1 MNFDRKQPDVIKSV
15 VKDCRSFFYNAAL
28 FSAFVNILYLAPTL
42 YMMQIYDR
50 VVPTGGILTLF
61 WLTLIIFFA
70 VGTLTILDNIRFRL
84 MMRAALKL
92 ELKLSGPIL
101 DRLMAKQGQS
111 DGRSTTTQ
119 SMRDFDTIRQT
130 LTSHPMMAAF
140 DVPWTPIYLIAAF
153 IIHPLLGMII
163 LVGGVLLAFL
173 AILNERAASQCS
185 RAAHQANAASHAAQE
200 IIASKSEVV
209 RTLGMR
215 QAMVKRQQSARTEG
229 VAATLETQLAT
240 IRYGAIIKF
249 VRMFLQSLSLGVG
262 AWLAIHGQISIGTI
276 IAASVLLSRALQPV
290 EQLVGFWPQISQARN
305 SYATIKTLFE
315 EAEGYEKRLFLLPA
329 PKGHIQLSNVTL
341 RNRQATSFILR
352 GVSFELLPGEV
363 VGLVGHTGAGK
374 STLARMI
381 AGAIKPDAGQ
391 IRLDGASYA
400 DWDSEY
406 LAQQMGYLPQEPC
419 LLPGT
424 IAENISRFSAFDGEN
439 RETVS
444 RKAIQAAQLA
454 GIHDLILRLPEGYGT
469 LLGSTDFALSG
480 GQSQRI
486 ALARALYGDPAIL
499 ILDEPSSALDAEGEQ
514 ALLHAIDSAKL
525 RGASTLLIAHRSVI
539 LNNADR
545 LVILS
550 GGAVEHQGPR
560 QDVLNLVRQNVV
572 SMKRG

>member
-1 MNFDRKQPDVIKSV
+1 MNFDRKQPDVIKLAIQ
-15 VKDCRSFFYNAAL
+15 DCRSFFYGAAL
-28 FSAFVNILYLAPTL
+28 FSALVNILYLAPTL

-50 VVPTGGILTLF
+50 VVPTGGIMTLF
-61 WLTLIIFFA
+61 WLTLIIFFT
-70 VGTLTILDNIRFRL
+70 VGTLTTLDTIRFRL
-84 MMRAALKL
+84 LMRAALKL
-92 ELKLSGPIL
+92 ELELSGPIL

-111 DGRSTTTQ
+111 DGRSSTTQ
-119 SMRDFDTIRQT
+119 SMRDFDTIRQM
-130 LTSHPMMAAF
+130 LTSQPMMAAF

-163 LVGGVLLAFL
+163 LAGGMLLVFL
-173 AILNERAASQCS
+173 AILNEKAASECS

-200 IIASKSEVV
+200 LIASKSEVV
-209 RTLGMR
+209 RALGMR
-215 QAMVKRQQSARTEG
+215 QAMVTSLQSARTEG
-229 VAATLETQLAT
+229 VAATLKTQLAT
-240 IRYGAIIKF
+240 TRYGAIIKF
-249 VRMFLQSLSLGVG
+249 VRMFLQSFSLGVG
-262 AWLAIHGQISIGTI
+262 AWLAIEGQISIGTI

-305 SYATIKTLFE
+305 SYATVKMLFE
-315 EAEGYEKRLFLLPA
+315 QAEGYEKRLLLLPD

-352 GVSFELLPGEV
+352 GVSFDLLPGEV

-374 STLARMI
+374 STLARII
-381 AGAIKPDAGQ
+381 AGAIKPDVGQ
-391 IRLDGASYA
+391 IRIDGASYA

-406 LAQQMGYLPQEPC
+406 LAQHMGYLPQEPC
-419 LLPGT
+419 LFPGT
-424 IAENISRFSAFDGEN
+424 IAENISRFSASN
-439 RETVS
+439 REISETVS
-444 RKAIQAAQLA
+444 RQAIHAAQLA

-469 LLGSTDFALSG
+469 VLGSTDFALSG

-486 ALARALYGDPAIL
+486 ALARALYGDPAVL

-514 ALLHAIDSAKL
+514 ALLRAIASAKL
-525 RGASTLLIAHRSVI
+525 RGASILLIAHRSFI

-560 QDVLNLVRQNVV
+560 QDVLDLVRQNVV
-572 SMKRG
+572 SMTR